1 MKKQRQNQACLYVS
15 LSHPFDSCFFLLFLF
30 IFGPVRYS
38 CQAVDRNCRIIIQQF
53 EEAIDAAAA
62 VSAAAATAAAAAA
75 TVYQNDDGRLG
86 AAAATTTVDLQELF
100 LRFTLDNTAETTFGV
115 DYLHSLRAREPPPF
129 AAAFDE
135 LQDLCLARLIDPFF
149 EFKRRF
155 QLTTAERR
163 IRTLQ
168 RELRQFCHQIIADK
182 QRSVAKRAGGG
193 NSNGDE
199 STATTTT
206 HEDLLS
212 LFVRYGTSHGNQ
224 AQEMEELTD
233 VILNFMVAGRD
244 TTAAGLAWTFYEL
257 SKQPRIVQAIIAEAA
272 TVLGPPDA
280 ARYTFEGLNKLQYTH
295 CVVLEALRL
304 HPPVPSD
311 SKFAIRSDTWPDGT
325 YIPARSL
332 ITYQPYAMGHN
343 EEIYGPDVL
352 DFRPER
358 FLNLGT
364 TTKTTTEP
372 SPFSFSVFNAG
383 PRLCLGKPLALLTM
397 KMVLV
402 QLLPRFQFHDVAGH
416 PGTMKWSM
424 VGKMK
429 DGFPV
434 QVSRRHKQD

>member
-1 MKKQRQNQACLYVS
+1 
-15 LSHPFDSCFFLLFLF
+15 
-30 IFGPVRYS
+30 VRYS

-62 VSAAAATAAAAAA
+62 VSAAASATGCQTGDGRQGVTATAAAS
-75 TVYQNDDGRLG
+75 
-86 AAAATTTVDLQELF
+86 TTVDLQELF

-182 QRSVAKRAGGG
+182 QRAIAKRAGGG
-193 NSNGDE
+193 DSNGGE
-199 STATTTT
+199 TSTATTTTT

-272 TVLGPPDA
+272 TVLGHPDA
-280 ARYTFEGLNKLQYTH
+280 ARYTFEGLNRLQYTH

-352 DFRPER
+352 TFRPER
-358 FLNLGT
+358 FLNLG

-402 QLLPRFQFHDVAGH
+402 QLLPRFQFQDVAGH

-434 QVSRRHKQD
+434 QLSRRHKQD

>member
-1 MKKQRQNQACLYVS
+1 MNEEAAPDLGLSVCVT
-15 LSHPFDSCFFLLFLF
+15 LSHISLFAFLSS
-30 IFGPVRYS
+30 GPVRYS

-53 EEAIDAAAA
+53 EEAIDAAA
-62 VSAAAATAAAAAA
+62 VVCAAAADTGN
-75 TVYQNDDGRLG
+75 QNDDGRLG
-86 AAAATTTVDLQELF
+86 VTATTTTTAAAATTTVDLQELF

-193 NSNGDE
+193 DSNGGE
-199 STATTTT
+199 TATTTT

-212 LFVRYGTSHGNQ
+212 LFVRYGTSHGDQ

-352 DFRPER
+352 TFRPER

-364 TTKTTTEP
+364 TTKTTTTEP